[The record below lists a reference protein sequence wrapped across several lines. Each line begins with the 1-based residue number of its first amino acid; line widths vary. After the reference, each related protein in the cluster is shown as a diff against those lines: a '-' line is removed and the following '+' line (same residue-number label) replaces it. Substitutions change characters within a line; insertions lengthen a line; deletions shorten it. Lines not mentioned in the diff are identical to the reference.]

1 MSQRKSS
8 RPSPLLRAVKKYS
21 VSAFVVCSFGAYAV
35 HERLLATDV
44 SAVNQVPVAAVTRQ
58 VSAPPALI
66 AQARQIAGAAPVASK
81 PMQIAASKA
90 NVAAAL
96 PPAAAALGTYKDGE
110 YTGALAD
117 AYYGNVQVKAVI
129 HGGQISDVS
138 FLSFPNHRRT
148 SVRINTYAMPYLTSE
163 AIQVQSAN
171 VNVISGATLTS
182 EAFAQ
187 SLQSALE
194 AAKS

>member
-1 MSQRKSS
+1 MSQRKPN
-8 RPSPLLRAVKKYS
+8 RPSSLLRTVKKYS
-21 VSAFVVCSFGAYAV
+21 VSAFVICSFSAYAV
-35 HERLLATDV
+35 HERLLASEAT
-44 SAVNQVPVAAVTRQ
+44 AANQAPAIAVTRQ
-58 VSAPPALI
+58 VAA
-66 AQARQIAGAAPVASK
+66 AAPVTAK
-81 PMQIAASKA
+81 PMRIAAPKNA
-90 NVAAAL
+90 PAQML
-96 PPAAAALGTYKDGE
+96 PPAQPAATTSGSYKDGE

-129 HGGQISDVS
+129 HGGQIADVS

-148 SVRINTYAMPYLTSE
+148 SVRINNYAMPYLTSE

-194 AAKS
+194 SAKS

>member
-1 MSQRKSS
+1 MSQRKPN
-8 RPSPLLRAVKKYS
+8 RPSSLLRTVKKYS
-21 VSAFVVCSFGAYAV
+21 VSAFVICSFSAYAV
-35 HERLLATDV
+35 HERLLATDAAAANQAP
-44 SAVNQVPVAAVTRQ
+44 AVAVTRQ
-58 VSAPPALI
+58 VAAAAPVTRQVAAAAPVTAKPMRIAAPKNAPAQMLPPAPPA
-66 AQARQIAGAAPVASK
+66 ATTSGS
-81 PMQIAASKA
+81 
-90 NVAAAL
+90 
-96 PPAAAALGTYKDGE
+96 YKDGE
-110 YTGALAD
+110 YTGAIAD

-129 HGGQISDVS
+129 HGGQIADVS

-148 SVRINTYAMPYLTSE
+148 SVRINNYAMPYLTSE

-194 AAKS
+194 SAKS